1 MTHTDNDNSPV
12 RRPKNHAP
20 NRAISRFYDLPS
32 VVPSFEEVPSSLGA
46 VVEEV
51 VVVGVPVA
59 AAVGVEEVLTNT
71 GFHHSWVER

>member
-1 MTHTDNDNSPV
+1 
-12 RRPKNHAP
+12 
-20 NRAISRFYDLPS
+20 
-32 VVPSFEEVPSSLGA
+32 VPSFEEVPSSLGA